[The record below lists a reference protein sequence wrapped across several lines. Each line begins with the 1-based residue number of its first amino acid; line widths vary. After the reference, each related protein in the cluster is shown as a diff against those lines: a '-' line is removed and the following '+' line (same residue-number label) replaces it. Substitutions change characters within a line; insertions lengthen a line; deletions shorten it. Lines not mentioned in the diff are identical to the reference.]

1 DVLSRHSI
9 LGATMRS
16 GDEPHWDAFA
26 HGLTA
31 AQEHHQT
38 GLLSTLFSTRSRLL
52 TSNLTPSSQGD
63 YLSGLLIGHELCGL
77 ASS

>member
-1 DVLSRHSI
+1 MFYPAIRFSVPPCI
-9 LGATMRS
+9 L
-16 GDEPHWDAFA
+16 GDEPHWDAFT

-52 TSNLTPSSQGD
+52 TSNLTSSSQGITFPD
-63 YLSGLLIGHELCGL
+63 Y
-77 ASS
+77 